1 MAGGPRPLRG
11 RRGELSRSPELIGH
25 RGAPR
30 ERPENTLASF
40 LRALDLGADA
50 VELDVHATRDG
61 VVVVHHD
68 FVPRAVSS
76 VGTLNGRP
84 IAQLTAAELETF
96 RVSGEPIP
104 TLAAVLAAIGTR
116 ATVYVEIK
124 GHGIEQAV
132 ISAIAGVP
140 SARNVAVH
148 SFDHRAVV
156 RAREIQPTIPGG
168 ILLASYL
175 IDPEGALR
183 AAGARDYWQEWS
195 MIDAPLVDAIH
206 EAHGRV
212 VAWTVNEPEDARR
225 LASMG
230 VDSIC
235 TDVLQ
240 VIGPALAST
249 S

>member
-1 MAGGPRPLRG
+1 MAARPLRG
-11 RRGELSRSPELIGH
+11 RRSELSRSPELIGH

-50 VELDVHATRDG
+50 IELDVHATRDG

-76 VGTLNGRP
+76 VATLQGRP
-84 IAQLTAAELETF
+84 IAELTATELGTF

-104 TLAAVLAAIGTR
+104 ALSDVLEAIGNR

-124 GHGIEQAV
+124 GHAIEQLVVATIARASPSRAV
-132 ISAIAGVP
+132 P
-140 SARNVAVH
+140 VH
-148 SFDHRAVV
+148 SFDHRAVA
-156 RAREIQPTIPGG
+156 RARVIDSAIVSG

-175 IDPEGALR
+175 VEPERALR
-183 AAGARDYWQEWS
+183 AARARDYWQEWS
-195 MIDAPLVDAIH
+195 MVDEHLVRAIH
-206 EAHGRV
+206 GAGGRV
-212 VAWTVNEPEDARR
+212 IAWTVNDPDEARR
-225 LASMG
+225 LASIG
-230 VDSIC
+230 VDGIC
-235 TDVLQ
+235 TDLLQ
-240 VIGPALAST
+240 VIGPALASM

>member
-1 MAGGPRPLRG
+1 
-11 RRGELSRSPELIGH
+11 LSRSPELIGH

-68 FVPRAVSS
+68 FVPRAASKVAA
-76 VGTLNGRP
+76 LRGRP
-84 IAQLTAAELETF
+84 IADLTAAELSTF
-96 RVSGEPIP
+96 RVSDEPIP
-104 TLAAVLAAIGTR
+104 ALSAVLEAIGTR

-124 GHGIEQAV
+124 GRAIEQAV
-132 ISAIAGVP
+132 MATVEAVP
-140 SARNVAVH
+140 SAQHVAVH
-148 SFDHRAVV
+148 SFDHRAVA
-156 RAREIQPTIPGG
+156 RACALRPDIPGG
-168 ILLASYL
+168 ILSASYL
-175 IDPEGALR
+175 IDAAGALR

-195 MIDAPLVDAIH
+195 MIDEDLVHVIH
-206 EAHGRV
+206 EASGRV
-212 VAWTVNEPEDARR
+212 IAWTVNEPEDARR
-225 LASMG
+225 LASIG
-230 VDSIC
+230 VDGIC

-240 VIGPALAST
+240 IIGPALAST

>member
-1 MAGGPRPLRG
+1 MARRALRR

-50 VELDVHATRDG
+50 VELDVHATSDG

-68 FVPRAVSS
+68 FVPRADSS
-76 VGTLNGRP
+76 VTTLRGRP
-84 IAQLTAAELETF
+84 IAARTAAELETF
-96 RVSGEPIP
+96 QVSGEPIP
-104 TLAAVLAAIGTR
+104 TLTAVLEAVGSR

-124 GHGIEQAV
+124 GHDIEAAV
-132 ISAIAGVP
+132 VATIASVRSAP
-140 SARNVAVH
+140 RVAVH

-156 RAREIQPTIPGG
+156 RARAMQPKLPSG
-168 ILLASYL
+168 ILSASYL
-175 IDPEGALR
+175 IDPQGALR
-183 AAGARDYWQEWS
+183 AANARDYWQEAS
-195 MIDAPLVDAIH
+195 MLDEALVDAVH
-206 EAHGRV
+206 AGEGRV
-212 VAWTVNEPEDARR
+212 IAWTVNDPEHARR

-230 VDSIC
+230 VDGIC

-240 VIGPALAST
+240 IIGPALASAT
-249 S
+249 